1 MTAQTAD
8 KLYIRVVRQLPVK
21 ERLRLA
27 ALILNDVVP
36 SVEADESESWSEE
49 DLQDVALASLRYG
62 IQTDGKN

>member
-1 MTAQTAD
+1 MAAQTAD
-8 KLYIRVVRQLPVK
+8 RLYIRLVRQLPVK
-21 ERLRLA
+21 EQLRLA

-62 IQTDGKN
+62 TQTDEKN

>member
-1 MTAQTAD
+1 MVAQAAD
-8 KLYIRVVRQLPVK
+8 KLYIKVVRQLPVK

-36 SVEADESESWSEE
+36 SVDADESESWSEE
-49 DLQDVALASLRYG
+49 DLQDVALVSLRYG